1 MFGYVIPYRKTLSE
15 TAQEEY
21 RADYCGLCRCLG
33 KRYGFPA
40 RFLVSYDGAFLCA
53 LLLAQEN
60 TAPAPRCFCPA
71 HPFCRKRCAVQ
82 NAPMEF
88 AADVS
93 VLLMCWKLRDT
104 VADGGFFSRKAAHMA
119 LLLLRRMERRATEFQ
134 PEFSALSAAQLEKLR
149 QLEEENSPS
158 IDRTADT
165 FGMLLSGCA
174 ASCSEE
180 STRRILAQILYHT
193 GRFLYLADALDD
205 LAQDCRKNQYN
216 PLRFRYHPDGGKL
229 TEPDRTELLQT
240 MDCSVA
246 MAASA
251 LALLDCSGRREL
263 LENIIHFGMPAVLHA
278 VAAGVFH
285 KRRNRSRE

>member
-53 LLLAQEN
+53 LLLAQED

-119 LLLLRRMERRATEFQ
+119 LLLLRPDGTPRNRISAGIQRIVCRAAGKAPAAGGGEF
-134 PEFSALSAAQLEKLR
+134 PEHRPHGRHLWYAAQRLRCKL
-149 QLEEENSPS
+149 L
-158 IDRTADT
+158 
-165 FGMLLSGCA
+165 
-174 ASCSEE
+174 
-180 STRRILAQILYHT
+180 
-193 GRFLYLADALDD
+193 
-205 LAQDCRKNQYN
+205 
-216 PLRFRYHPDGGKL
+216 
-229 TEPDRTELLQT
+229 
-240 MDCSVA
+240 
-246 MAASA
+246 
-251 LALLDCSGRREL
+251 
-263 LENIIHFGMPAVLHA
+263 
-278 VAAGVFH
+278 
-285 KRRNRSRE
+285 